1 MQIFVIIAIGLV
13 MATFGSNQYLKYSNS
28 SKQEVAL
35 SLSISNASNV
45 YVYQDLSY
53 QYLLSNYKTFYNPDM
68 VMVNNIGYD
77 VKNNFNSTNLEAYHS
92 SFYSFYPKY
101 NYSSTYFLYKRS
113 TDLDSL
119 PVMYLITTWDG
130 DGKPV
135 FNGLNQLI
143 NLDKD
148 GGDSSYWI
156 NSAFGT
162 FNKSNGKISLY
173 SLMPNNS
180 NISAVETTINELVK
194 QGFSPKPNFYL
205 IPVYMYN

>member
-1 MQIFVIIAIGLV
+1 MQMFVIIAIGLV

-28 SKQEVAL
+28 SKQEL
-35 SLSISNASNV
+35 SSSLSVANASNV

-53 QYLLSNYKTFYNPDM
+53 QYLLANYKTFYNADA
-68 VMVNNIGYD
+68 VFTNKINYN
-77 VKNNFNSTNLEAYHS
+77 VKNNFNSTDLDSYHS
-92 SFYSFYPKY
+92 KYYSYYPTY

-130 DGKPV
+130 DGLPI

-162 FNKSNGKISLY
+162 FTASTGKVSLY

-180 NISAVETTINELVK
+180 NVSALEITIRELVR
-194 QGFSPKPNFYL
+194 QGFSPKTNFYL